1 MEGGNESSGFWKPE
15 AGAAGATTRVELWD
29 DAGKS
34 ERRGAELRGDTPTG
48 ERR

>member
-1 MEGGNESSGFWKPE
+1 
-15 AGAAGATTRVELWD
+15 VELWD